1 MQKTNEIESL
11 DFIDNYILSSFDFT
25 NSIANNNTDN
35 SNIIKTKMIPIS
47 TPSSP
52 TLQLGSYSASIMPK
66 SLTVI
71 NNENETS
78 ILSLNSSIRRDS
90 LIEQKSSTPKIS
102 STLTKEFA
110 ILSDLYEKGILNDG
124 TQFNPT
130 NSCSTKNTKPEFQQ
144 NDLLENQ
151 MLSPIIGDCI
161 KPKLKRLANNQ
172 YNSNNDLLLRKTLKK
187 NLIKSQLLDFESIN
201 SNKNGDEIKS
211 IKHSISFDNSET
223 SSLMNYSLK
232 ECGFATASGKK
243 LSFDVN
249 SLDKVKELHDDES
262 NNKNGFKS
270 NIDQPSNIVE
280 DKKLSF
286 LHVPN
291 KKSTTESNDQII
303 KFDFTTAKG
312 KQISMSADALEN
324 AKKLIEADIS
334 IDTVNDKRELS
345 IVSSGFTT
353 AKGKQISM
361 SANAL
366 ENAKKLIEA
375 DIDTVND
382 KRELSIFSSGFTTA
396 KGKQIS
402 MSANAL
408 ENAKKLIEADIDTV
422 NDKREL
428 SIVSS
433 GFTTAKGKQISMSAN
448 ALENA
453 KNKIQIDNEEII
465 SAKNNLTEPT
475 IISSGFSTAKGK
487 MLQVN
492 SNLLAKEMQ
501 KHEKLNLDTEFPTMQ
516 TLTNTN
522 EEKKNEKKKLDN
534 ENKEDT
540 NPVKCSS
547 VLTKRTETNN
557 RNYKSY
563 KKPKFISK
571 AELTEKIDENKL
583 KVNEFPRKQQCND
596 FDANKTHE
604 DKSYIN
610 DNNSNTNSFLC
621 CYGLKMNTQE
631 RTEIEQSIN
640 TLLLNESLNST
651 NQALNKTN
659 LNLVTDNDNSKS
671 DISDLCSFNIYNNA
685 NNTNYLDLVKTM
697 EISVDNKKAP
707 SFKQYII
714 KPIFKVEKMNTIALK
729 SFEHA
734 KLDGKNM
741 HKSDCY

>member
-366 ENAKKLIEA
+366 ENAK
-375 DIDTVND
+375 
-382 KRELSIFSSGFTTA
+382 
-396 KGKQIS
+396 
-402 MSANAL
+402 
-408 ENAKKLIEADIDTV
+408 
-422 NDKREL
+422 
-428 SIVSS
+428 
-433 GFTTAKGKQISMSAN
+433 
-448 ALENA
+448 
-453 KNKIQIDNEEII
+453 NKIQIDNEEII

-563 KKPKFISK
+563 KKPKFITK